1 MYYALYRK
9 YRPLDFDSVKG
20 QTAVTETLKNQIIT
34 DRISHSY
41 LFTGTRGTGK
51 TTCAKIF
58 ARAINCE
65 SPVNGNPC
73 NQCPTCKGILDGS
86 IFSVTE
92 MDAASNN
99 SVDDIRRII
108 DEVVYPPLDAKYRVY
123 IIDEVHMLSSGAF
136 NALLKTI
143 EEPPAHAVFI
153 LATTEIQKVPATVK
167 SRCQRFDMSR
177 LSKDELKS
185 FLAEIVRAE
194 GKHLDEESLD
204 TVATLGDGSARD
216 SLSVLEKV
224 IDIDDPEKVK
234 SVLGVCDEN
243 ELFALS
249 SAIASKDV
257 QKIYETV
264 ADFYASSKEFGLLC
278 SDLSE
283 FYRKILICRTARE
296 PAAILGLT
304 PKDAERYTAESRKYT
319 AEHIIYIMNRLRDNY
334 ALLRQSINKRADTEV
349 CLLRCAI
356 PELGTDTDALSARM
370 SLIEKKASD
379 GTLTSAK
386 TQTAPVIKETVQHPA
401 AEMKPQKEAPQAPV
415 KTEPI
420 PQPQAE
426 KPEPVARKEETPVS
440 VSPEKMQA
448 PPTAEVSESGYKE
461 FLGFDEIIKEIKASD
476 MILSRNLSKNCR
488 ALIKGRDI
496 LLLFTNVAD
505 KTDAQAGDSIQKIR
519 KALDNM
525 HMQESKLVL
534 TVGSPEDYLGHKTNE
549 EIMAESMNLF
559 KD

>member
-20 QTAVTETLKNQIIT
+20 QSAVTETLKNQIIT

-65 SPVNGNPC
+65 SPINGNPC

-177 LSKDELKS
+177 LSKDELKT
-185 FLAEIVRAE
+185 FLAGIVAAE

-249 SAIASKDV
+249 SAIAAKDV

-264 ADFYASSKEFGLLC
+264 SAFYSSSKEFGLLC

-283 FYRKILICRTARE
+283 FYRKLLIARTARE
-296 PAAILGLT
+296 PASILGLSQN
-304 PKDAERYTAESRKYT
+304 DAEKYAAESRKYT

-334 ALLRQSINKRADTEV
+334 ALLRQSINKRADTEI

-356 PELGTDTDALSARM
+356 PELGTDIDALSARM

-379 GTLTSAK
+379 GTLTSARSVS
-386 TQTAPVIKETVQHPA
+386 QPVA
-401 AEMKPQKEAPQAPV
+401 QAPV
-415 KTEPI
+415 
-420 PQPQAE
+420 PQPQKQVAQ
-426 KPEPVARKEETPVS
+426 PQQPVAKAEVKTDPMPQIKEEPKKESPAPVTPA
-440 VSPEKMQA
+440 PERIQMPA
-448 PPTAEVSESGYKE
+448 VEVSDSGYKE

-488 ALIKGRDI
+488 ALIKGRDV
-496 LLLFTNVAD
+496 LLLFSNVAD
-505 KTDAQAGDSIQKIR
+505 KTDAQAGDSVAKIR

-534 TVGSPEDYLGHKTNE
+534 AVGSPEDYLGHKTNE

>member
-9 YRPLDFDSVKG
+9 YRPLTFDEVKG
-20 QTAVTETLKNQIIT
+20 QSAVTETLKNQIIT
-34 DRISHSY
+34 NRISHSY

-73 NQCPTCKGILDGS
+73 NCCPSCKGIMDGTV
-86 IFSVTE
+86 FAVTE

-153 LATTEIQKVPATVK
+153 LATTEIQKVPATVR

-185 FLAEIVRAE
+185 FLHGIVKAE
-194 GKHLDEESLD
+194 GKTLDDESID
-204 TVATLGDGSARD
+204 TVAVLGDGSARD

-224 IDIDDPEKVK
+224 IDITDPQKVK

-249 SAIASKDV
+249 SAVAAKDI
-257 QKIYETV
+257 QKIYATV

-283 FYRKILICRTARE
+283 FYRKLLVARTAND

-304 PKDAERYTAESRKYT
+304 QKDAEKYIAESRKYT
-319 AEHIIYIMNRLRDNY
+319 PEHIIYIMNRLRDNY
-334 ALLRQSINKRADTEV
+334 VLLRQSINKRGDTEV

-356 PELGTDTDALSARM
+356 PELGADTDALSARM
-370 SLIEKKASD
+370 SLIEQKAKD
-379 GTLTSAK
+379 GSL
-386 TQTAPVIKETVQHPA
+386 TAPRQQVATQPA
-401 AEMKPQKEAPQAPV
+401 PSAPVVTEAPAPQKAEVKEPV
-415 KTEPI
+415 KEVE
-420 PQPQAE
+420 Q
-426 KPEPVARKEETPVS
+426 KPLPKEEPLPS
-440 VSPEKMQA
+440 PPEKTPPTPDPMTMQA
-448 PPTAEVSESGYKE
+448 APKVSESGYKE
-461 FLGFDEIIKEIKASD
+461 FLGFDEVVRDIKSKD
-476 MILSRNLSKNCR
+476 MILSRNLAKNCK
-488 ALIKGRDI
+488 ALIKNGDI
-496 LLLFTNVAD
+496 LLVFTNNVD
-505 KTDAQAGDSIQKIR
+505 KNEAMQPDSMAKIR
-519 KALDNM
+519 AAVDAI
-525 HMQESKLVL
+525 HMQSSKISL
-534 TVGSPEDYLGHKTNE
+534 TVGSLTDYLGQKTNE
-549 EIMAESMNLF
+549 EIMAESANLF
-559 KD
+559 ID

>member
-20 QTAVTETLKNQIIT
+20 QSAVTETLKNQIIT

-65 SPVNGNPC
+65 SPRNGNPC
-73 NQCPTCKGILDGS
+73 NECPTCRGILDGS

-99 SVDDIRRII
+99 SVEDIRRII

-177 LSKDELKS
+177 LSKDELKE
-185 FLAEIVRAE
+185 FLAEIVKAE
-194 GKHLDEESLD
+194 GKHLDDESLD

-224 IDIDDPEKVK
+224 IDITDPDKVK

-249 SAIASKDV
+249 SAIASKDI
-257 QKIYETV
+257 QRIYQTV
-264 ADFYASSKEFGLLC
+264 SDFYSSSKEFGLLC

-283 FYRKILICRTARE
+283 FYRKILVARTVKD
-296 PAAILGLT
+296 PSAILGLT
-304 PKDAERYTAESRKYT
+304 PKDAEKYTTESRKYT
-319 AEHIIYIMNRLRDNY
+319 VEHIIYIMNRLRDNY
-334 ALLRQSINKRADTEV
+334 VLLRQSINKRADTEV
-349 CLLRCAI
+349 CLLRCAL
-356 PELGTDTDALSARM
+356 PELGTDADALNARM

-379 GTLTSAK
+379 GSL
-386 TQTAPVIKETVQHPA
+386 TAPRPQSTTATVTAHPET
-401 AEMKPQKEAPQAPV
+401 
-415 KTEPI
+415 
-420 PQPQAE
+420 
-426 KPEPVARKEETPVS
+426 KPEPRPVEATTKVTPAPVTEPPKTETPTPAKEEPAPVA
-440 VSPEKMQA
+440 PEQMKAA
-448 PPTAEVSESGYKE
+448 PVTVSESGYKE
-461 FLGFDEIIKEIKASD
+461 FLGFEEIIKEIKASD
-476 MILSRNLSKNCR
+476 MILSRNLSRNCK
-488 ALIKGRDI
+488 ALIKGRDV
-496 LLLFTNVAD
+496 LLLFSNVSD
-505 KTDAQAGDSIQKIR
+505 KTDAQAGDSVAKIR

-525 HMQESKLVL
+525 HMQESKLVI
-534 TVGSPEDYLGHKTNE
+534 TVGSPEDYLGRKSNE

>member
-9 YRPLDFDSVKG
+9 YRPLTFDEVKG
-20 QTAVTETLKNQIIT
+20 QSAVTETLKNQIIT
-34 DRISHSY
+34 NRISHSY

-73 NQCPTCKGILDGS
+73 NCCPSCKGIMEGTV
-86 IFSVTE
+86 FAVTE

-153 LATTEIQKVPATVK
+153 LATTEIQKVPATVR

-185 FLAEIVRAE
+185 FLHGIVKAE
-194 GKHLDEESLD
+194 GKTLDDESID
-204 TVATLGDGSARD
+204 TVAVLGDGSARD

-224 IDIDDPEKVK
+224 IDITDPQKVK

-249 SAIASKDV
+249 SAVATKDI
-257 QKIYETV
+257 QKIYSTV

-283 FYRKILICRTARE
+283 FYRKLLVARTAND

-304 PKDAERYTAESRKYT
+304 QKDAEKYISESRKYT
-319 AEHIIYIMNRLRDNY
+319 PEHIIYIMNRLRDNY
-334 ALLRQSINKRADTEV
+334 ILLRQSINKRGDTEV

-356 PELGTDTDALSARM
+356 PELGADTDALSARM
-370 SLIEKKASD
+370 SLIEQKAKD
-379 GTLTSAK
+379 GSL
-386 TQTAPVIKETVQHPA
+386 TAPRQQVAPQPTPAPQATVVTQAPA
-401 AEMKPQKEAPQAPV
+401 PQKEEVKEPV
-415 KTEPI
+415 KAVE
-420 PQPQAE
+420 E
-426 KPEPVARKEETPVS
+426 KPLPKEEPLPS
-440 VSPEKMQA
+440 PPEKTPLTPDPMTMQA
-448 PPTAEVSESGYKE
+448 APKVSESGYKE
-461 FLGFDEIIKEIKASD
+461 FLGFDEVVRDIKSKD
-476 MILSRNLSKNCR
+476 MILSRNLAKNCK
-488 ALIKGRDI
+488 ALIKNGDV
-496 LLLFTNVAD
+496 LLVFTNNVD
-505 KTDAQAGDSIQKIR
+505 KNEAMQPDSMAKIR
-519 KALDNM
+519 AAMDAI
-525 HMQESKLVL
+525 HMQSSKISL
-534 TVGSPEDYLGHKTNE
+534 TVGSLTDYLGQKTNE
-549 EIMAESMNLF
+549 EIMAESANLF
-559 KD
+559 ID